1 MAIKI
6 IGSIASSNN
15 DVANTTANK
24 IVTIPI
30 RNVTGDAII
39 KKNKTV
45 SPETPK

>member
-1 MAIKI
+1 MAIKK

-15 DVANTTANK
+15 DAANK
-24 IVTIPI
+24 IITIPI